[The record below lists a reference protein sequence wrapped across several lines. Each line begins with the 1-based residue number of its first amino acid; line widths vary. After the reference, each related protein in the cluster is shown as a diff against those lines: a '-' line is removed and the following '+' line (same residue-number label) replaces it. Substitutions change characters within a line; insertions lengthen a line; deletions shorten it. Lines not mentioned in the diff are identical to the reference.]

1 VVGGRDPPWP
11 EISADGYLLSA
22 RMADE
27 LSLFLG
33 SFQYEVAQQDKVG
46 TPDSIH
52 APKGRVENIPQ
63 EAD

>member
-1 VVGGRDPPWP
+1 
-11 EISADGYLLSA
+11 
-22 RMADE
+22 MADE

-46 TPDSIH
+46 APDSIH
-52 APKGRVENIPQ
+52 ASKGRVENIPQ